1 MSGDKMT
8 CRTVNPIKLFFIF
21 LVMFLGLP
29 KAYSQSLE
37 AQFIG
42 NEAFRI
48 TDGKTILMTD
58 FPYKSGAYDYMEYE
72 FDFSGTTG
80 TVLSL
85 ITHRHDDHFAPVLFA
100 NQGWYILGPGEVTVG
115 LPQNRLL
122 PFSEKVIFEPLTIWP
137 KKSTHGNTEHY
148 SYLVDWSGRKLF
160 FTGDTEDLA
169 VLKDLPELN
178 ALFITPWFYRK
189 AKLNDALP
197 ESKKI
202 IIYHH
207 LENDIVPECPGC
219 IIPMQNEY
227 IEIN

>member
-1 MSGDKMT
+1 MML
-8 CRTVNPIKLFFIF
+8 RANNPIKIFFIL
-21 LVMFLGLP
+21 LVMPFFARD
-29 KAYSQSLE
+29 AYSQSLE

-48 TDGKTILMTD
+48 TDGKFFLMTD
-58 FPYKSGAYDYMEYE
+58 FPYKSGAYNYMKYK
-72 FDFSGTTG
+72 FDFSSTTG

-100 NQGWYILGPGEVTVG
+100 NQAWYILGPAEVTAG
-115 LPQNRLL
+115 LPQSRLL
-122 PFSEKVIFEPLTIWP
+122 PFSEKVTFEPLTIWP

-160 FTGDTEDLA
+160 FTGDTEDLV
-169 VLKDLPELN
+169 VLKDLPELD

-189 AKLNDALP
+189 AKLNEALP

-207 LENDIVPECPGC
+207 MEKDIVPECPGC
-219 IIPMQNEY
+219 IIPVQNDY
-227 IEIN
+227 IEID